1 MIKIFLVF
9 VGMTYLSQL
18 NVIHRDLA
26 ARNCLIGDIKGRLIV
41 KVADFGLARR
51 VRSDKLYYRANLEK
65 QLPFLWMPLEVLEGN
80 NKITTKSDVWSY
92 GVLMWELTTRGLI
105 PYKDIC
111 STQSEVKQLLKRG
124 NRLPRPPYCPE
135 LIYSIMLSCWYKVP
149 EERPTF
155 AEVLTKMLEALRLLH
170 LQETHK
176 YVNMVE
182 QSFATFHACPF
193 DYNSP
198 KIKTL
203 IEDNFSA
210 MHDKATQQYI
220 IRSSRIEQNEV
231 EMSTENEE
239 SAAPEP
245 GLSTVE

>member
-92 GVLMWELTTRGLI
+92 GVLMWEITTRGLI
-105 PYKDIC
+105 PY
-111 STQSEVKQLLKRG
+111 QGVVQLEEVRLLLKRG
-124 NRLPRPPYCPE
+124 MRLSRPPYCSE

-149 EERPTF
+149 EERPKF
-155 AEVLTKMLEALRLLH
+155 AEVLTKMQDALRLLH

-182 QSFATFHACPF
+182 QSFATFNACPF
-193 DYNSP
+193 DYNTP
-198 KIKTL
+198 KIQTL
-203 IEDNFSA
+203 IEN
-210 MHDKATQQYI
+210 
-220 IRSSRIEQNEV
+220 
-231 EMSTENEE
+231 NEE
-239 SAAPEP
+239 STAPEP
-245 GLSTVE
+245 ALSTVE